1 MKRFLTIS
9 SIICL
14 LMLSAQAG
22 APANFSGTWSLDKSK
37 SEGLQ
42 GRMAQADVT
51 MTVTQDAKTL
61 AVETSI
67 SGSDQ
72 PPQKVVY
79 NLDGSETTAEFA
91 GRMPGKGTLKA
102 KWAGDSVLELH
113 TVRNINVQGNDVTIT
128 TSEHW
133 ELADGGKTLKVHR
146 LTDSPRGT
154 MEAKL
159 VLTKK

>member
-1 MKRFLTIS
+1 MKRFLAIS
-9 SIICL
+9 SVICL
-14 LMLSAQAG
+14 LVLAAQAG
-22 APANFSGTWSLDKSK
+22 APANFGGTWWLDKSK

-72 PPQKVVY
+72 PPQKMTY
-79 NLDGSETTAEFA
+79 NLDGSETTAEFG

-102 KWAGDSVLELH
+102 KWASDSVLELH
-113 TVRNINVQGNDVTIT
+113 AVRNLNFQGNDVTIT
-128 TSEHW
+128 TTEHW

-146 LTDSPRGT
+146 TTESPRGT
-154 MEAKL
+154 QEVKL
-159 VLTKK
+159 TFTKK